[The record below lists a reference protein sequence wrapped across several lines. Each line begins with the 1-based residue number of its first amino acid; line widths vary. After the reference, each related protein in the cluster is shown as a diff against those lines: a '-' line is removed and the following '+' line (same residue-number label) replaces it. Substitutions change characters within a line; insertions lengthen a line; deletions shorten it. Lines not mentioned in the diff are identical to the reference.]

1 MKLTELLRTECIRV
15 GSTVD
20 DKAMALCEIAALA
33 KKSSVLKKI
42 PEEAILEALQERE
55 TLGATAFGQGVAI
68 PHCRMDGIRDF
79 VVGLLTVPDGVEFE
93 AEDGKK
99 VHLLVFIIAPKESRN
114 THIRLLSAVSQAFE
128 DRSVVQNMITASDS
142 EQLQSLF
149 LQTAQQDVSERV
161 SVHRDLVQIFI
172 QDENVFH
179 EIIEAISGL
188 ENISLN
194 VFEGKSGSAYLAETS
209 LYAGFSNN
217 GEIPS
222 RCIVAMVERNLG
234 NEVIRRIETIT
245 GSLFECTGVMVTI
258 QKLAYSAGSLE
269 M

>member
-33 KKSSVLKKI
+33 KKSKVLKKI
-42 PEEAILEALQERE
+42 PEEAVLEALQERE
-55 TLGATAFGQGVAI
+55 TLGTTAFGQGVAI
-68 PHCRMDGIRDF
+68 PHCRMGGVGDF

-128 DRSVVQNMITASDS
+128 DASVVQKMIAASDS

-149 LQTAQQDVSERV
+149 LKAAQQDVSEQV
-161 SVHRDLVQIFI
+161 SVNRNMVHVFV
-172 QDENVFH
+172 QDEHVFR
-179 EIIEAISGL
+179 EIIETLSGL

-194 VFEGKSGSAYLAETS
+194 VLESKSCSAYLTGTP
-209 LYAGFSNN
+209 LYAEFSKN
-217 GEIPS
+217 GDVAS
-222 RCIVAMVERNLG
+222 RCIVAIVERNLS
-234 NEVIRRIETIT
+234 NEVVRRIETIT
-245 GSLFECTGVMVTI
+245 GSLLECTGVMVTI
-258 QKLAYSAGSLE
+258 QELTYSGGSLE

>member
-1 MKLTELLRTECIRV
+1 MKLTELLRTECVRV

-33 KKSSVLKKI
+33 KKSEILKKI
-42 PEEAILEALQERE
+42 PEEAVLESLQERE
-55 TLGATAFGQGVAI
+55 TLGTTAFGHGIAI
-68 PHCRMDGIRDF
+68 PHCRMEGIRDF
-79 VVGLLTVPDGVEFE
+79 VVGLLTVPEGVEFE

-128 DRSVVQNMITASDS
+128 DGPVVQNMIAASDS

-149 LQTAQQDVSERV
+149 LRAARQDVSERV
-161 SVHRDLVQIFI
+161 SVHRNLVQVFV
-172 QDENVFH
+172 QDEHVFR
-179 EIIEAISGL
+179 EIIETLSGL
-188 ENISLN
+188 ENVSLN
-194 VFEGKSGSAYLAETS
+194 VFEGKSCGAYLAETS
-209 LYAGFSNN
+209 LYAEFSNN
-217 GEIPS
+217 GDTLS
-222 RCIVAMVERNLG
+222 RCIVAMVERNLS
-234 NEVIRRIETIT
+234 NEVVRRIETIT